1 VKDHFL
7 ANQERLKMGTSGPT
21 WTSSSVVLCVLVANL
36 FIFTRIVDSS
46 SLDVAGAGSPCYEL
60 DADGKEDLTK
70 PQVCS

>member
-1 VKDHFL
+1 MKDHFL
-7 ANQERLKMGTSGPT
+7 VNQERLKMGTSGPT
-21 WTSSSVVLCVLVANL
+21 WTSSSFVLCVLVANL
-36 FIFTRIVDSS
+36 FIFSRIVDSS